1 MKIFLKVID
10 KLKKQPQ
17 CRNPAEADLICK
29 YNKGWNDALEKVEE
43 LITSYNLSENWIPV
57 DMKLPPEPDERINVE
72 DLPDYIVMIK
82 GANLPTSLV
91 YAGDNTWV
99 ATGVGGDVHYPVIAW
114 MPMPKPYKEDKK

>member
-10 KLKKQPQ
+10 KLKKQTPYGEI
-17 CRNPAEADLICK
+17 AEPYLNCK

-43 LITSYNLSENWIPV
+43 LIASYNLSENWIPV
-57 DMKLPPEPDERINVE
+57 DIKLPPEPDERINVE

-91 YAGDNTWV
+91 YAGDNTWL
-99 ATGVGGDVHYPVIAW
+99 ATGVGGNMRYPVVAW
-114 MPMPKPYKEDKK
+114 MPMPKPYKEDEK